1 MNDLTMDQFTQEM
14 KTFEGLCNKAL
25 VDLDN
30 HINNTSDLQFK
41 DKLIKRKSDF
51 DKFVN
56 YVVNETNFITLKSQ
70 IKLYCKINILFF
82 LLHKLYIIFMYN
94 IYFI

>member
-30 HINNTSDLQFK
+30 HINNTNDLQFK
-41 DKLIKRKSDF
+41 LRSNNKSRANGNIKSP
-51 DKFVN
+51 
-56 YVVNETNFITLKSQ
+56 
-70 IKLYCKINILFF
+70 
-82 LLHKLYIIFMYN
+82 
-94 IYFI
+94 